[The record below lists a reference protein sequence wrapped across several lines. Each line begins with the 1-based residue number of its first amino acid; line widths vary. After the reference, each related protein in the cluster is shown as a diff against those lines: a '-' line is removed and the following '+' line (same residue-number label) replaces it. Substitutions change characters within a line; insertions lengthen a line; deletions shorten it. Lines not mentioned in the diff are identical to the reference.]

1 MKKMLGFLFGL
12 LFGFVGAYALD
23 YYLTKRDER

>member
-12 LFGFVGAYALD
+12 LFGFVGAYAFD
-23 YYLTKRDER
+23 YWLTRRDQR

>member
-1 MKKMLGFLFGL
+1 MIGFLFGL

-23 YYLTKRDER
+23 YYLTWKDNHR

>member
-1 MKKMLGFLFGL
+1 MGMMLGFLFGL